1 MSYSELVGG
10 DCARFTTYQDLVQ
23 LEHVDDCTNIDDAFK
38 WVHRLND
45 LHPDCIKRALTQ
57 LSGKEY
63 FQTELKIHRQRICE
77 KHKQSKSTILG
88 LSSTFYLTFE
98 SQSAFALNKIKLL
111 SIKYKNRIAA
121 EFRNYHTI
129 QVSTTSFTQTTGT
142 TPRHFIAK
150 DHITVDVSGI
160 LSSTA
165 PDFLSDVDSTEYFQ
179 VMAVQ
184 SKKFADGKCP
194 SCNKM
199 PDTEQHNG
207 SAMVILKKKDR
218 FSQVRFFMDNLKK
231 LFKVDDITDSNKLL
245 QQLKTQVPVT
255 ARGRFTNT
263 VWYNLSRVSTTVMA
277 GYSPTTSCLID
288 IVYHLDYTQSQTL
301 QTECSQ
307 ISSYTVWGLL
317 HHLEL
322 RNPSC
327 RKTLVNNMY
336 VTGNL
341 DGCRGHDN
349 DYGKLINNLFEQV
362 ENAEHTCDPH
372 KVITI
377 LAHAQIVTHPDAHP
391 CSDVQ
396 VGTNEDL
403 VLNACNLTAPT
414 TWTRGVNVIT
424 ICSSIPKYTPIASFQ
439 SSTGYS
445 YHAEGGE
452 QSGVLL
458 ECDTDGNGFK

>member
-1 MSYSELVGG
+1 FL
-10 DCARFTTYQDLVQ
+10 
-23 LEHVDDCTNIDDAFK
+23 
-38 WVHRLND
+38 
-45 LHPDCIKRALTQ
+45 
-57 LSGKEY
+57 
-63 FQTELKIHRQRICE
+63 
-77 KHKQSKSTILG
+77 
-88 LSSTFYLTFE
+88 
-98 SQSAFALNKIKLL
+98 
-111 SIKYKNRIAA
+111 
-121 EFRNYHTI
+121 
-129 QVSTTSFTQTTGT
+129 
-142 TPRHFIAK
+142 AK

-160 LSSTA
+160 LSSTD

-207 SAMVILKKKDR
+207 SAM
-218 FSQVRFFMDNLKK
+218 VRFFMDNLKK

-288 IVYHLDYTQSQTL
+288 IVYHLNYTQSQTL

-341 DGCRGHDN
+341 DGCRRHDN

-414 TWTRGVNVIT
+414 TWTRGVNVMT

-458 ECDTDGNGFK
+458 ECDTDGNGFKTVLLMFRNQVIVFVEMAAFNDSLLKYTSINVVALLLFLGRLDTIRVMDALLSPASDCNIGHTRVCCFCQAENEKVFSFG